1 MARPSTTGATSN
13 PRSSLFFSMTNN
25 QTRRCRCVV
34 SRASRTSYALAALLL
49 SLALTTVSSS
59 RGQAAE
65 TLSQVKKVYI
75 ESFGQENGAA
85 KLRDRT
91 IERLRENRR
100 LEIVAAQNEADAVIK
115 GSGGVWVAG
124 YVSNSPRSPSSTRHP
139 IYHGFL
145 SVEVIGKDSEPLWSY
160 LVTPSKFSTRDIIED
175 LADHLVAKLGDDLE
189 QKNER
194 ALVSLAAEA
203 NAEVTM
209 AGAGATFPAPLYQKW
224 FESFHQQHPN
234 VHIKYSAVGSEAG
247 LNLLTEN
254 KVDFAASDMPLSDE
268 RMSSLNKTF
277 LHVATV
283 LGAVVPVYNLNGVDR
298 NLNFTPQA
306 LAGIY
311 LGKIGKWNDPGIRES
326 NRGVDLPD
334 AEIVVIHRS
343 DGSGTTFVWTDYLS
357 KVSPEWKTA
366 VGSGP
371 TVKWPVG
378 TGAEGNEAVATMVQQ
393 TPNSVGYVE
402 LVYAL
407 RQHLSFGAVRNAAGH
422 FVSADLASVT
432 AAAADAARTMTSD
445 SRVSIT
451 NAPGKGAYPI
461 STFTWW
467 LLPQNLRGG
476 NQKTVSLE
484 LLQWILSSGQKDCS
498 ALGYAPLPRNIAK
511 QELELV
517 GKLK

>member
-1 MARPSTTGATSN
+1 
-13 PRSSLFFSMTNN
+13 MTNN

-34 SRASRTSYALAALLL
+34 GRASRTWYAFAALLV
-49 SLALTTVSSS
+49 SLALVSGSTG
-59 RGQAAE
+59 RGQTAE

-100 LEIVAAQNEADAVIK
+100 LEVVAAPNEADAVIK

-124 YVSNSPRSPSSTRHP
+124 YVSNSPRSPSNTRHP

-145 SVEVIGKDSEPLWSY
+145 SVEMIGKDSEPLWSY
-160 LVTPSKFSTRDIIED
+160 LVTPSKFGTGDITKD
-175 LADHLVAKLGDDLE
+175 LADHLVAKLAGALE
-189 QKNER
+189 RKNER
-194 ALVSLAAEA
+194 VPVSPAAPAEA
-203 NAEVTM
+203 TAEVNL
-209 AGAGATFPAPLYQKW
+209 AGAGATLPAPLYQKW

-234 VHIKYSAVGSEAG
+234 VHIKYSAVGSGAG
-247 LNLLTEN
+247 LDLLTDS
-254 KVDFAASDMPLSDE
+254 KVDFAASDMPLSNE
-268 RMSSLNKTF
+268 RMSSTNKTF

-283 LGAVVPVYNLNGVDR
+283 LGAVVPVYDLKGIDR

-311 LGKIGKWNDPGIRES
+311 LGKIKKWNDPGIRES
-326 NRGVDLPD
+326 NRGAALPD
-334 AEIVVIHRS
+334 SDIVVIHRT

-357 KVSPEWKTA
+357 KVSPEWKVG
-366 VGSGP
+366 VGSGS

-378 TGAEGNEAVATMVQQ
+378 IGAEGNEAVATMVQQ
-393 TPNSVGYVE
+393 TPNSLGYVE
-402 LVYAL
+402 LVHAL
-407 RQHLSFGAVRNAAGH
+407 RHQLSFGAVRNAAGQ

-432 AAAADAARTMTSD
+432 AAATDTARTMTSD

-451 NAPGKGAYPI
+451 NASGKGAYPI

-467 LLPQNLRGG
+467 LLPQSLGGG
-476 NQKTVSLE
+476 NQKAAFLE

-498 ALGYAPLPRNIAK
+498 VLGYAPLPHKIAS
-511 QELELV
+511 QELELIS
-517 GKLK
+517 KLK